1 VNDVA
6 SAGTE
11 KPAGHQAGGRIEDIE
26 CLRAVAVIG
35 VLLHHLQGPL
45 YYWYPDW
52 HPTWLGEV
60 FKHLAFWSGVD
71 LFFAI
76 SGFVIARS
84 LLPQLAAATGS
95 LGASWRTV
103 LAFWVRRAFRLLPSA
118 WLWLGLILVAVL
130 AFNRSGVFGTVH
142 ANLWATLMG
151 MANLA
156 NFRFADSF
164 MRYEYGAS
172 FSYWTLSLEE
182 QFYLLLPLAAWIL
195 RRHLVWLLLVLIVVQ
210 FYCMRTPLGMSIR
223 TDALA
228 WGVLLAMVQGGA
240 WWKRLEPT
248 ALKSRWLRYPVLLA
262 LSGTLAWIS
271 ADPNGATLNWRI
283 GLIAMLCVTLV
294 WLGSYGRGYICSEGR
309 IKQVLMWIGSRS
321 YAIYLIHIPAYFF
334 VRESFWRLG
343 MAGNPPPPYSSFI
356 YVATAMLLIG
366 LLAEANYRWVETP
379 LRDRGVRLARR
390 IRQSDSQSHLPEAR
404 QAQPLS
410 P

>member
-1 VNDVA
+1 MSDVSA
-6 SAGTE
+6 ATGTSAGHA
-11 KPAGHQAGGRIEDIE
+11 PGGRIEDIE
-26 CLRAVAVIG
+26 CLRAIAVIG

-52 HPTWLGEV
+52 HPAWLGVV
-60 FKHLAFWSGVD
+60 FKQLAFWSGVD

-84 LLPQLAAATGS
+84 LLPQLAATSGS

-118 WLWLGLILVAVL
+118 WLWLGLILVAVF
-130 AFNRSGVFGTVH
+130 AFNRSGVFGSVH

-182 QFYLLLPLAAWIL
+182 QFYLLLPLAAWLL
-195 RRHLVWLLLVLIVVQ
+195 RRHLVWLLLALIVVQ
-210 FYCMRTPLGMSIR
+210 FYLMRTPLGMSIR

-228 WGVLLAMVQGGA
+228 WGVLLAMVHGGP
-240 WWKRLEPT
+240 WWKRLQPT
-248 ALKSRWLRYPVLLA
+248 AMQSHWLRYPVLLA
-262 LSGTLAWIS
+262 LFGTLAWIS
-271 ADPNGATLNWRI
+271 ADPDGATLNWRI

-294 WLGSYGRGYICSEGR
+294 WLGSYGRGYICADGR
-309 IKQVLMWIGSRS
+309 LKTVLMWIGSRS

-334 VRESFWRLG
+334 VRECFWRMG

-356 YVATAMLLIG
+356 YAATAMLLIG

-390 IRQSDSQSHLPEAR
+390 IQQRDSQASVPGNR
-404 QAQPLS
+404 PIQPF
-410 P
+410 PP